1 MEKVDSERVW
11 WEQSVQQELQSSDY
25 KTILKEELAARCR
38 QNPRYSLRAFARDLK
53 LAPSRLSEI
62 LSGKQGLSRDAAIR
76 VAQLLGYG
84 AGEIE
89 RFSDLVESLHAR
101 SRKDRETAK
110 IRLKKH
116 VVPTET
122 YLLQVDAFKAISDW
136 YHFAILE
143 LTYVDGFKSDAKW
156 IARTLG
162 ISEFEV
168 QLALERLVRL
178 ELLTWKGTKLHLN
191 HSFVF
196 VPEDV
201 PSSSKTSFHS
211 QILLKAKEA
220 LHLQSVDERE
230 FGSEIIAIDR
240 SQLAEAKKAIRDF
253 KHKFCST
260 MGDTAVKDALY
271 CLSVAFF
278 DLGERGK
285 KT

>member
-1 MEKVDSERVW
+1 M
-11 WEQSVQQELQSSDY
+11 QQELQASDY

-76 VAQLLGYG
+76 VAKALGYG
-84 AGEIE
+84 ANETE
-89 RFSDLVESLHAR
+89 RFCDLVESLHAR
-101 SRKDRETAK
+101 SRKDRETAR

-201 PSSSKTSFHS
+201 PSASKTSFHS
-211 QILLKAKEA
+211 QILMKAREA
-220 LHLQSVDERE
+220 LHLQAVEERE

-240 SQLAEAKKAIRDF
+240 SQLGEAKKAIRDF
-253 KHKFCST
+253 KHKFCNT
-260 MGDTAVKDALY
+260 MGEAAVKDALY
-271 CLSVAFF
+271 CLSVSFF

-285 KT
+285 

>member
-1 MEKVDSERVW
+1 MFLVGAS
-11 WEQSVQQELQSSDY
+11 SVQQELQANDY

-62 LSGKQGLSRDAAIR
+62 LAGKQGLSREAAVK
-76 VAQLLGYG
+76 VAQALGYG
-84 AGEIE
+84 AGETE
-89 RFSDLVESLHAR
+89 RFCDLVESLHAR
-101 SRKDRETAK
+101 SRRDRETAR

-178 ELLTWKGTKLHLN
+178 ELLTWKGAKLHLN
-191 HSFVF
+191 HSVVF
-196 VPEDV
+196 VPDDV

-230 FGSEIIAIDR
+230 FGSEIIAIDK

-253 KHKFCST
+253 KHKFCNA
-260 MGDTAVKDALY
+260 MGEAASKDALY
-271 CLSVAFF
+271 CLAVQFF
-278 DLGERGK
+278 ELGDRG
-285 KT
+285 TRT